1 MRRHKQPSTRMDKA
15 NLKTIYYQAI
25 KIKLRIELL
34 RYSRPWYEDKSGMR
48 IESYIETD
56 VV

>member
-1 MRRHKQPSTRMDKA
+1 MRRYKQEPTRMDKA
-15 NLKTIYYQAI
+15 NLKAIYYQAL

-34 RYSRPWYEDKSGMR
+34 RYSRPWYQDKSGMR